1 MASWRKRVLDTG
13 LSLAVKAGIFNFS
26 RFVSPQTLTVLNY
39 HRIDNADSPD
49 FDLFKP
55 NVSATPK
62 EFARQMDYV
71 RAHYNVISCEQLD
84 HWLQGNADLPPR
96 PAIITFDDGYY
107 DNLLN
112 AFPVLRARRLSAIIF
127 LTTGFIGT
135 RQPFYWDIVAYCFHH
150 TRRDHADLPLL
161 GECRWSDAASREKVM
176 LAWVEALKKISE
188 AQKRALIEGVGEIL
202 DVSIPDDKFSN
213 LYLTW
218 PQVREMSQNG
228 MEFGSHTVNHPILT
242 RIPLEQARRELSDSK
257 RRVEE
262 EIQKPVNSLA
272 YPNGQGTDF
281 SGEVMTIARETGFRL
296 AFSLLPGPTRLGTVK
311 SNPLAIRR
319 VYIGRNHTFPRFV
332 AALAG
337 LPRLLK
343 SI

>member
-1 MASWRKRVLDTG
+1 MASWRKKVLDTG

-26 RFVSPQTLTVLNY
+26 RFLSPQTLTVLNY
-39 HRIDNADSPD
+39 HRIDHADSPD

-55 NVSATPK
+55 NVSATPE

-71 RAHYNVISCEQLD
+71 RARYNVISCEQLD
-84 HWLQGNADLPPR
+84 RWLQGDAVLPPH
-96 PAIITFDDGYY
+96 PAIITFDDGYS

-112 AFPVLRARRLSAIIF
+112 AFPVLQARSLSAIIF

-135 RQPFYWDIVAYCFHH
+135 RQPFYWDVVAYCFHH

-161 GECRWSDAASREKVM
+161 GERRWTDFASREKVM
-176 LAWVEALKKISE
+176 LAWVEALKKIPE
-188 AQKRALIEGVGEIL
+188 TEKRALIEGIGEML
-202 DVSIPDDKFSN
+202 DVSIPDEKFSN

-218 PQVREMSQNG
+218 PQALEMSQNG

-242 RIPLEQARRELSDSK
+242 RIPPEQARRELSESK
-257 RRVEE
+257 RQVEE
-262 EIQKPVNSLA
+262 EIQKPVTCLA
-272 YPNGQGTDF
+272 YPNGQASDF
-281 SGEVMTIARETGFRL
+281 SDDVMRIARETGFRL

-311 SNPLAIRR
+311 SSPLAIRR
-319 VYIGRNHTFPRFV
+319 VYIGRNHAFPRFV

-337 LPRLLK
+337 LPRLL
-343 SI
+343 SSL

>member
-1 MASWRKRVLDTG
+1 MASWRKKVLDTG
-13 LSLAVKAGIFNFS
+13 LNLVVRAGVFNFS
-26 RFVSPQTLTVLNY
+26 RFLTPETLTVLNY

-55 NVSATPK
+55 NVSATPE
-62 EFARQMDYV
+62 EFARQMDYLQ
-71 RAHYNVISCEQLD
+71 AHYNVISCEQLD
-84 HWLQGNADLPPR
+84 HWLQGKATLPPR
-96 PAIITFDDGYY
+96 PAIITFDDGYS

-112 AFPVLRARRLSAIIF
+112 AFPVLQARNLSAIIF

-135 RQPFYWDIVAYCFHH
+135 RQPFYWDSVAYCFHH

-161 GECRWSDAASREKVM
+161 GERHWADAASRDKVM
-176 LAWVEALKKISE
+176 LAWVEALKKVPE
-188 AQKRALIEGVGEIL
+188 TQKRVLIERIGDFL
-202 DVSIPDDKFSN
+202 DVPIPEERFSN

-218 PQVREMSQNG
+218 SQVREMSQKG

-242 RIPLEQARRELSDSK
+242 RVPLEEARCELIESK

-262 EIQKPVNSLA
+262 EIQKPVTSLA
-272 YPNGQGTDF
+272 YPNGQGADF
-281 SGEVMTIARETGFRL
+281 SRAVMRIVAETGFRL
-296 AFSLLPGPTRLGTVK
+296 AFSLLPGPTRLSTVK
-311 SNPLAIRR
+311 NNPLAIRR
-319 VYIGRNHTFPRFV
+319 VYIGRNHSFPRFV

-343 SI
+343 WL

>member
-1 MASWRKRVLDTG
+1 MASWRKKVLDVG

-26 RFVSPQTLTVLNY
+26 RLLSPQTLTVLNY
-39 HRIDNADSPD
+39 HRIDHADSPH

-55 NVSATPK
+55 NVSATPQ
-62 EFARQMDYV
+62 EFACQMDYV
-71 RAHYNVISCEQLD
+71 QARYNVISCEQLD
-84 HWLQGNADLPPR
+84 RWLQGDAVLPPY
-96 PAIITFDDGYY
+96 PALITFDDGYY
-107 DNLLN
+107 DNLLH
-112 AFPVLRARRLSAIIF
+112 AFPVLQARNLRAIIF

-135 RQPFYWDIVAYCFHH
+135 PRPFYWDIVAYCFHH

-161 GECRWSDAASREKVM
+161 GERRWSDAVSREKVM
-176 LAWVEALKKISE
+176 LAWVEALKKIPE
-188 AQKRALIEGVGEIL
+188 AQKRALMERIGEIL
-202 DVSIPDDKFSN
+202 DVAIPADRFSN

-228 MEFGSHTVNHPILT
+228 IAFGSHTVNHPILT
-242 RIPLEQARRELSDSK
+242 RILPEQVRSELSESK
-257 RRVEE
+257 QRLEE
-262 EIQKPVNSLA
+262 EIGQPVISLA
-272 YPNGQGTDF
+272 YPNGQAADF
-281 SGEVMTIARETGFRL
+281 SEEVMRLARETGFRL

-311 SNPLAIRR
+311 NSPLAIRR

-343 SI
+343 SL

>member
-1 MASWRKRVLDTG
+1 MASWRKKILDTG

-26 RFVSPQTLTVLNY
+26 RFLSPQTLTVLNY

-55 NVSATPK
+55 NVSATPQ

-71 RAHYNVISCEQLD
+71 RARYNVISCEQLAR
-84 HWLQGNADLPPR
+84 WLQGDSALPPR

-107 DNLLN
+107 DNLLR
-112 AFPVLRARRLSAIIF
+112 AFPVLKARNLGAIIF

-150 TRRDHADLPLL
+150 ARRDHADLPLL
-161 GECRWSDAASREKVM
+161 GERHWVDAASREKVM
-176 LAWVEALKKISE
+176 LAWVEALKKIPE
-188 AQKRALIEGVGEIL
+188 TQKRALIEGIGETL
-202 DVSIPDDKFSN
+202 DASIPDDKFSN

-218 PQVREMSQNG
+218 DQVREMSQNG
-228 MEFGSHTVNHPILT
+228 MEFGSHTVSHPILT
-242 RIPLEQARRELSDSK
+242 RIPPEQARRELGESK

-262 EIQKPVNSLA
+262 EIQKPVTSLA
-272 YPNGQGTDF
+272 YPNGQEADF
-281 SGEVMTIARETGFRL
+281 SGEIINIARETGYRL
-296 AFSLLPGPTRLGTVK
+296 AFSLLPGPTRFRAVK
-311 SNPLAIRR
+311 SSPLAVRR
-319 VYIGRNHTFPRFV
+319 VYIGRNHAFPRFE

-343 SI
+343 SL

>member
-1 MASWRKRVLDTG
+1 MASWRKKVLDTG

-26 RFVSPQTLTVLNY
+26 RFLRPQALTVLNY
-39 HRIDNADSPD
+39 HRIDNADSPN

-55 NVSATPK
+55 NVSATPE

-71 RAHYNVISCEQLD
+71 RTHYSVISCEQLAT
-84 HWLQGNADLPPR
+84 WLQGDAALPPR

-112 AFPVLRARRLSAIIF
+112 AFPVLQARKLSAIIF

-135 RQPFYWDIVAYCFHH
+135 KRPFYWDIVAYCFHH
-150 TRRDHADLPLL
+150 TQRDHADLPLL
-161 GECRWSDAASREKVM
+161 GERRWTDSASREKAM
-176 LAWVEALKKISE
+176 LAWVEALKKIPE
-188 AQKRALIEGVGEIL
+188 AQKRELIAGIGEIL
-202 DVSIPDDKFSN
+202 GVSIPDDKFSN

-242 RIPLEQARRELSDSK
+242 RILPEQARRELSESK

-262 EIQKPVNSLA
+262 ELQKPVNCLA
-272 YPNGQGTDF
+272 YPNGQDADF
-281 SGEVMTIARETGFRL
+281 SGDVMNIARETGFRL
-296 AFSLLPGPTRLGTVK
+296 AFSLLPGPTRLDTVK
-311 SNPLAIRR
+311 SSPLAIRR

-343 SI
+343 SL